1 MSILIENLSVQFANQ
16 IVLHQI
22 HLEIQTGCL
31 VSLIGPSGSGKSTL
45 LRTIAGFEKPN
56 YGSIWL
62 DGKNTANIPIQNRRI
77 GFVFQDYALFPHLT
91 ISENIA
97 FGMELYDIPTEI
109 IKLRIQELL
118 QLIQLEKKANLYP
131 SDLSGGQKQRIAFA
145 RALAIEPKV
154 LLLDEP
160 FGALDIKVRRELR
173 TWLSDFHTQ
182 IPVTTILV
190 THDQQEALE
199 IANEIVLFNQ
209 GKIEQIGTAK
219 EILQYPSTNFVNHF
233 LGSLK

>member
-1 MSILIENLSVQFANQ
+1 MNILIENLSVRFSNQ
-16 IVLHQI
+16 VVLNKI

-45 LRTIAGFEKPN
+45 LRTIAGFEKPT

-62 DGKNTANIPIQNRRI
+62 DGKNTANMPIQDRRI

-91 ISENIA
+91 IAENIA
-97 FGMELYDIPTEI
+97 FGMKLYDIPIEI
-109 IKLRIQELL
+109 IQLRIQELL
-118 QLIQLEKKANLYP
+118 QLIQLEKKAHLYP
-131 SDLSGGQKQRIAFA
+131 SELSGGQKQRIAFA

-173 TWLSDFHTQ
+173 NWLSDFHTH

-190 THDQQEALE
+190 THDQQEALD
-199 IANEIVLFNQ
+199 IANEVVLFNQ

-219 EILQYPSTNFVNHF
+219 DILRYPSTNFVHQF
-233 LGSLK
+233 LGSIK